1 MKVNDSIF
9 KFICKETFSDLH
21 FPAVSTK
28 CIHYLKIMN
37 SKGYGNY
44 ETLSEDT
51 EKKEPSF
58 SKTVF
63 VTSTITNGLLSFF
76 KSHVAVFD

>member
-1 MKVNDSIF
+1 MTAFLNSSVRKRF
-9 KFICKETFSDLH
+9 ADLH

-28 CIHYLKIMN
+28 CIHYIKIMT

-63 VTSTITNGLLSFF
+63 VTSTITKELLSFL
-76 KSHVAVFD
+76 KSHVAVFG